1 MYTHGTGKKWYPAN
15 PYPLCKFRFKKK
27 VHSWLPFKEKFPHLF
42 TAWAFCS
49 NNSYSFLGFSSP
61 RRNLDNK
68 QLTTGSCNSQVVCS
82 EKSWL
87 LSVHSFAFLAL
98 KHCSTNQNYPHKCAS
113 YGQLHYLQLWKI
125 LLMGI
130 PTSLGNFYPSGP
142 PPPRN
147 FHWPSRGKGS
157 MDIFRIHTIC
167 RNVWSITELMH
178 DNMESD

>member
-1 MYTHGTGKKWYPAN
+1 M
-15 PYPLCKFRFKKK
+15 
-27 VHSWLPFKEKFPHLF
+27 HSWLPFKEKFPHLF

-61 RRNLDNK
+61 ICNLDNK

-87 LSVHSFAFLAL
+87 ISVHSFAFLAL
-98 KHCSTNQNYPHKCAS
+98 KHASTNQNYPHKCTS

-125 LLMGI
+125 LLMGT

-147 FHWPSRGKGS
+147 FHWPSRGWGVW
-157 MDIFRIHTIC
+157 IFSGFAHFDVMCDLLLNWCTTTWNQIDKTPEGI
-167 RNVWSITELMH
+167 W
-178 DNMESD
+178 